1 VEIARGRDGRGK
13 GAALNPDQAVFRHAA
28 AALSVEIAPDR
39 ATDQYGDD
47 DERNDSLHQ
56 LLRRYRGRT
65 VSSKSAATDGTIQ
78 PREGDPVIGQ
88 GLAFGVLRLGEGEL
102 RVGELED
109 RSHTSVESTLG
120 EPEILLGRGHEGL
133 GRLDPLLGFLDG
145 DLRLLDVL

>member
-1 VEIARGRDGRGK
+1 LDLRLLVEHGRLGRLEIGLGLIDLGQEDVRVDPRNDLVLLHDRVEVDQEILDLTGHLTTDLHRDDGVEIAHSRDGRGK

-28 AALSVEIAPDR
+28 TALNVEITPDR

-78 PREGDPVIGQ
+78 PREGDPVI
-88 GLAFGVLRLGEGEL
+88 
-102 RVGELED
+102 
-109 RSHTSVESTLG
+109 
-120 EPEILLGRGHEGL
+120 
-133 GRLDPLLGFLDG
+133 
-145 DLRLLDVL
+145 